1 MSLSNSGSKKTKPH
15 RHHHSKEKEKEK
27 GTPEKTKKTT
37 ENRTIE
43 LEDQEENPLM
53 DKLPLESVIKV
64 FASLSEHRWESP
76 WQVGRSEDVS
86 GSGFSVLDNKY
97 ILTNA
102 HVVEQASYITIRK
115 FGCSDSVPANIVC
128 ISYDCDLA
136 LLQIYQDDEYK
147 NYLNDVKPLQFAKA
161 LPFLQ
166 DEVLVIGYPE
176 GGENISCT
184 RGIVSRVEPT
194 EYTPSTSLLAVQIDA
209 AVNHGNS
216 GGPVFK
222 GEKVIGVAFSGLD
235 DADGI
240 GYIIPSTIVIHFL
253 KEFVEKNS
261 FGGFC
266 SLGFDVQKMENK
278 RMRQAYQMTK
288 GVTGLLIKHVDPMST
303 AAGLVLPGD
312 ILTSFDGTKIENDG
326 SVKFRKREL
335 INYEYLVQQKY
346 IASTANLGI
355 LRAGVAMEVPI
366 TLGHIPEMCQTTKVT
381 EPVYVCWAGLVF
393 VPLSLLFMEANWDDC
408 GTPSE
413 LYLASK
419 SPRKYVDQQ
428 YVVLTRILADDV
440 NYGYEDETEKI
451 VTKHNGVEIKNLK
464 HLYQLISET
473 KTGLVRIELSDHSIL
488 VFDAE
493 EANKKTENILKKH
506 KIPAMTNLVI

>member
-1 MSLSNSGSKKTKPH
+1 MSLSGTGSKKSKPH
-15 RHHHSKEKEKEK
+15 RHHKDKDREK
-27 GTPEKTKKTT
+27 TPEKTKKND
-37 ENRTIE
+37 NRTID
-43 LEDQEENPLM
+43 LEEDDENPLM

-64 FASLSEHRWESP
+64 SASLSEHRFESP

-86 GSGFSVLDNKY
+86 GSGFSVLDNNY

-102 HVVEQASYITIRK
+102 HVVEKASYITIRK

-147 NYLNDVKPLQFAKA
+147 DYLNDVKSLQFAKV

-176 GGENISCT
+176 GGDNISCT

-194 EYTPSTSLLAVQIDA
+194 EYTPSTRLLAVQIDA

-222 GEKVIGVAFSGLD
+222 GEKVIGVAFMGLD

-240 GYIIPSTIVIHFL
+240 GYIIPSTIVTHFL
-253 KEFVEKNS
+253 NEFVEKNS

-278 RMRQAYQMTK
+278 RMRQAYQMGK
-288 GVTGLLIKHVDPMST
+288 GVTGLLIKHVDPMSP

-335 INYEYLVQQKY
+335 IYYEYLVQQKHV
-346 IASTANLGI
+346 ASSANLGI
-355 LRAGVAMEVPI
+355 LRLGVTMDIPV
-366 TLGHIPEMCQTTKVT
+366 TLTHIPDMCQTTKAE
-381 EPVYVCWAGLVF
+381 EPYYICWAGLVF
-393 VPLSLLFMEANWDDC
+393 VPLSLLFMEANWDD
-408 GTPSE
+408 GDAPPALT
-413 LYLASK
+413 LASQ

-440 NYGYEDETEKI
+440 NYGYEDECEKI

-464 HLYQLISET
+464 HLFLLISET
-473 KTGLVRIELSDHSIL
+473 KSGFVKIELSDNSIL

-493 EANKKTENILKKH
+493 EANKRTESILTKH
-506 KIPAMTNLVI
+506 KIPGVTNLVL